1 MYRVIV
7 DTSFII
13 SAVKYKIDVRM
24 CLIPIIDGPFEIIVP
39 SPVISEL
46 KYISKNR
53 GKRGRDA
60 TIGLKIL
67 EQLKP
72 VIESTKSSLADEAV
86 AEVAEIME
94 DAIIATNDAKLKN
107 SLKRKGRKVFSVKG
121 AAFIGQA

>member
-13 SAVKYKIDVRM
+13 SAVKYKINIHR

-46 KYISKNR
+46 KYISKNK

-72 VIESTKSSLADEAV
+72 MIESTKNNLADEAV
-86 AEVAEIME
+86 AEIAEMME